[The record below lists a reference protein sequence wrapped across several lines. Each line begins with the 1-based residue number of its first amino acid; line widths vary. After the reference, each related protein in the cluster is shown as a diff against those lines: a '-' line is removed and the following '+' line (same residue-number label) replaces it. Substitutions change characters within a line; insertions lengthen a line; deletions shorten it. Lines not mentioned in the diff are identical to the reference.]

1 MVVETDYIDSCKSN
15 YNTRSTTT
23 APLPYND
30 PNKPQVMYMALRL
43 RWNLLWWKIG
53 YTEKTILLHQ
63 TLWVYIESDY
73 IEVPLQWI

>member
-23 APLPYND
+23 APLSYND
-30 PNKPQVMYMALRL
+30 PNKPQVMYMAHRL

-53 YTEKTILLHQ
+53 YTEKAILLHQ